1 MAQGTQSSGRD
12 GRPVASSPVT
22 GLRSTLA
29 SSWRI
34 LVVVVAPLLI
44 LVAPTSG
51 GLDEVQ
57 HRLFAIFVFAVLA
70 WVLEPIPIYAT
81 SVTVITA
88 QLLLI
93 SDRAPGPLALPDDAG
108 EPLDN
113 VGILASFADPI
124 IILFLG
130 GFFLAAAAT
139 KFRLDRNLARVILA
153 PFGTSTRMVLL
164 ALLAI
169 TALFS
174 MFMSNT
180 ATAAMMLAV
189 AAPVIASLDPDD
201 PARRA
206 LVLAIPIGANVGGIG
221 TPIGT
226 PPNAVAINYVG
237 PGNDIGVDPISF
249 GGWMLFAVPFV
260 IVMLLVA
267 WLLLGWLFRSQTTT
281 LVLRIDSHWLT
292 SSRAWIVYVTFATT
306 VALWL
311 TGTWHGMTASMVAMI
326 PVSVFLVTGVMTAKD
341 LHALNWEVLWL
352 VAGGVAL
359 GNAMFATGLSQW
371 MVDLVPFESMSGL
384 AVIGVAGLV
393 AILMSTFISNTA
405 TAALLLP
412 LVAAIGAS
420 SPALAE
426 LGGPLPAVLMA
437 TFACSLAMS
446 LPVSTPPNSM
456 AHATGEVLTADMV
469 RTGVP
474 LGVIGL
480 VATAGMLTV
489 LAVT

>member
-1 MAQGTQSSGRD
+1 MTSQ
-12 GRPVASSPVT
+12 
-22 GLRSTLA
+22 
-29 SSWRI
+29 WRTA
-34 LVVVVAPLLI
+34 VVVMLPLI
-44 LVAPTSG
+44 LLATPAFG
-51 GLDEVQ
+51 GLDAVQ
-57 HRLFAIFVFAVLA
+57 HRLLAIFAFAVLA

-81 SVTVITA
+81 SVVVITA

-93 SDRAPGPLALPDDAG
+93 SDKAPVPWAIPEGSG
-108 EPLDN
+108 EPLGYA
-113 VGILASFADPI
+113 GIMAAFADPI

-153 PFGTSTRMVLL
+153 PFGTRTSMVVL
-164 ALLAI
+164 ALLSI

-189 AAPVIASLDPDD
+189 AAPVIASMEPDD

-226 PPNAVAINYVG
+226 PPNAVALNYLG
-237 PGNDIGVDPISF
+237 PGNELGIEPISF

-260 IVMLLVA
+260 IVMLAVA
-267 WLLLGWLFRSQTTT
+267 WLLLGRLFRSETTHVK
-281 LVLRIDSHWLT
+281 LQIDSHWM
-292 SSRAWIVYVTFATT
+292 SSPRAIVVYVTFAGT
-306 VALWL
+306 VLLWL
-311 TGTWHGMTASMVAMI
+311 TGGWHGMTSNVVAMI
-326 PVSVFLVTGVMTAKD
+326 PIAVFLVTGVMDAKD
-341 LHALNWEVLWL
+341 LRTLNWEVLWL

-359 GNAMFATGLSQW
+359 GNAMFATGLSEW
-371 MVDLVPFESMSGL
+371 LVGLVPFETMSG
-384 AVIGVAGLV
+384 V
-393 AILMSTFISNTA
+393 AIIAAGGLIGITMSTFISNTA

-412 LVAAIGAS
+412 LVAALGVS
-420 SPALAE
+420 SPALADF
-426 LGGPLPAVLMA
+426 GGALPAVLMA
-437 TFACSLAMS
+437 TFACSIAMA

-456 AHATGEVLTADMV
+456 AHATGEVASPDMV

-474 LGVIGL
+474 IGAVGM
-480 VATAGMLTV
+480 VATAALVAV
-489 LAVT
+489 LVVA